1 MKWLADI
8 VSGLIPNDES
18 DAQSLRVY
26 RLRLALVACSAWLV
40 VSLVLLPALFV
51 GLPMI
56 GQVAWSDDVKAR
68 IAESVLPIQQDIEAL
83 QLDIQAATAAMNAAI
98 AETVYQEVLQLAR
111 QRCAT
116 TDARERD
123 RLSTLI
129 RARQVRYRQ
138 LSGDASY
145 SAPTCADL

>member
-1 MKWLADI
+1 MKWPGDI

-40 VSLVLLPALFV
+40 VCLIVIPALFV
-51 GLPMI
+51 GLPML
-56 GQVAWSDDVKAR
+56 GRVAWADEMKGK

-83 QLDIQAATAAMNAAI
+83 QHDIQAATAAMNAAI
-98 AETVYQEVLQLAR
+98 AETIYQEVLQLAR

-116 TDARERD
+116 TDGHERD
-123 RLSTLI
+123 RLSALI
-129 RARQVRYRQ
+129 RARQVRYRL
-138 LSGDASY
+138 LSGDVGY